1 MATGTG
7 RPGSA
12 TPGAAVT
19 AGLPPRDFTTGAL
32 QGGAPET
39 PPPDLPTARAN
50 LAAARQELSIELD
63 HLEASARSALDVKA
77 RARENKVKLAAG
89 AGGLA
94 FLAVG
99 GPRRVARRVRWFV
112 TGREE
117 RPKGL
122 LPKDIDQLL
131 DRIGENNDVVRR
143 SLEYDFAQY
152 LKKAHPKP
160 KSFIRTSIEFAAQGA
175 LAGGVSRAVARA
187 VDMAMRP
194 PAQRYDEALRDVTSR
209 GAADAAGGDLGGK
222 PGATPPS
229 STPPSSRRP

>member
-1 MATGTG
+1 MATGASG
-7 RPGSA
+7 PGA
-12 TPGAAVT
+12 PPGAAVT
-19 AGLPPRDFTTGAL
+19 AGLPPGAFPPGMFPKGPL
-32 QGGAPET
+32 QEGVEGP

-50 LAAARQELSIELD
+50 LAVARQDLAAEID
-63 HLEASARSALDVKA
+63 RLEASARSALDVKA
-77 RARENKVKLAAG
+77 RARENKMKLAAS

-94 FLAVG
+94 FLAIG

-122 LPKDIDQLL
+122 LPKDVDQLL
-131 DRIGENNDVVRR
+131 DRIGENNDAVRR
-143 SLEYDFAQY
+143 SLEHDFAQY

-187 VDMAMRP
+187 VDAAMRP
-194 PAQRYDEALRDVTSR
+194 PAHRYEAELRDVESR
-209 GAADAAGGDLGGK
+209 EGTEPGGK
-222 PGATPPS
+222 DGSAPS
-229 STPPSSRRP
+229 SSSPPSSRRP